1 MKTQYKF
8 YNIETKEMII
18 KSFTKWSSAVDFAKE
33 NGYNIIKTSKQ
44 GQFIFE
50 DI

>member
-8 YNIETKEMII
+8 YNEQTKAITI
-18 KSFTKWSSAVDFAKE
+18 KSFAKWSAAVNFAKV
-33 NGYNIIKTSKQ
+33 NNFKIVKTAKN